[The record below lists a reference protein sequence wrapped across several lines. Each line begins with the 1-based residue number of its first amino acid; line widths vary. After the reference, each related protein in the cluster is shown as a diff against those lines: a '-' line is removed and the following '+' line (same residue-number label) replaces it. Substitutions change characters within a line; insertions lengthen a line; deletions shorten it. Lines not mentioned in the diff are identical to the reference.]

1 MSLPEIKVTEK
12 VTGNQKKILELLEGN
27 PEISQKEIGEL
38 LGISKRHATKN
49 MVWLQ
54 RNGCI
59 RHLGSKSGGLWG
71 IVCQWI

>member
-1 MSLPEIKVTEK
+1 MSLPETKVTEK

-38 LGISKRHATKN
+38 RGISKSHVTKN

-54 RNGCI
+54 RNGYI
-59 RHLGSKSGGLWG
+59 RHLGSKRGGLWG